1 MKRRALSFYDKWP
14 PVDDNRCP
22 VRASNDYSRLQFGHW
37 PEPDALFIDQVIGQV
52 KAVGAPELLFGPGTY
67 YYSIGII
74 RTILTVAPASKLSPY
89 PDIGPPVEARPK
101 AARQRHT
108 HGQRRARGL
117 LGSRRS
123 RGVGRGTSCRGST
136 SNGSQFDRP
145 FLVLLPYSFLRPV
158 SLPVLFSR
166 GWLLVPTHPNK
177 LALTLPSPRGVPL
190 LA

>member
-1 MKRRALSFYDKWP
+1 MGIDSATS
-14 PVDDNRCP
+14 
-22 VRASNDYSRLQFGHW
+22 ANDRVMAPEPIGLH
-37 PEPDALFIDQVIGQV
+37 PILEPDALFIDQVIGQV

-136 SNGSQFDRP
+136 SNGSILSRFTQIKYTYYLFPTPPLIYQDEAIYP
-145 FLVLLPYSFLRPV
+145 PGGLFYEVGGNKKCCSSM
-158 SLPVLFSR
+158 SLFHA
-166 GWLLVPTHPNK
+166 T
-177 LALTLPSPRGVPL
+177 
-190 LA
+190 